1 MKHSCD
7 LYTMGDI
14 HINLILAA
22 LKIPIDRK
30 WKIISEYI
38 LYVKTCEI
46 VRHYLSK
53 DEEMSTPNCWK
64 DVSYAGK
71 PQTFNSTS
79 GLSGSKRA
87 STSLRFTSSK
97 LDGFHLGFCRNQTH

>member
-1 MKHSCD
+1 MKH
-7 LYTMGDI
+7 TAVI
-14 HINLILAA
+14 FKHINLLLLAA
-22 LKIPIDRK
+22 LKIPIAGK

-38 LYVKTCEI
+38 IY
-46 VRHYLSK
+46 
-53 DEEMSTPNCWK
+53 PNCWK
-64 DVSYAGK
+64 DVTYAGK

-97 LDGFHLGFCRNQTH
+97 LDGFHLGF